1 MSFFP
6 NWQIRKTWSYWAGV
20 EDTLGLDI
28 GNSTYLISPNS
39 FSIACVTLST
49 YDMKKKKLDSRSIP
63 TEAAT
68 SIALWKRCS

>member
-28 GNSTYLISPNS
+28 GSSTYLISPNS
-39 FSIACVTLST
+39 FSIACATLST
-49 YDMKKKKLDSRSIP
+49 YDMKKKN
-63 TEAAT
+63 
-68 SIALWKRCS
+68 